1 MDTIDSL
8 FISEINRVLTTFP
21 SIYSNNDVVSL
32 LENLK
37 LTVLD
42 AVSKAKPTVGITEE
56 QFQEFNANVRNRLES
71 SMCNGSIDL
80 YDYSSVEFSIDYHNT
95 IVIENIDFNSD
106 AVTEELDEI
115 MLTEFQEIFGDFII
129 TEDVTPK
136 TEE

>member
-1 MDTIDSL
+1 MDTIDAL

-42 AVSKAKPTVGITEE
+42 EVAKLNTTSGITEE
-56 QFQEFNANVRNRLES
+56 QFQVFNSNVRHRLERS
-71 SMCNGSIDL
+71 LSNDSHELI
-80 YDYSSVEFSIDYHNT
+80 DYSSAEFSIDYHNT
-95 IVIENIDFNSD
+95 IVIDNVDVNVDFIGD
-106 AVTEELDEI
+106 ELDDI
-115 MLTEFQEIFGDFII
+115 LLAEFQESFGFL
-129 TEDVTPK
+129 TTK

>member
-1 MDTIDSL
+1 MEKIDQL

-37 LTVLD
+37 ISIIDEL
-42 AVSKAKPTVGITEE
+42 SKVKPNVGITEE
-56 QFQEFNANVRNRLES
+56 QFQEFNANVRHRLDS

-80 YDYSSVEFSIDYHNT
+80 YDYSSAEFSIDYHNT
-95 IVIENIDFNSD
+95 IVLESLDFNSD

-115 MLTEFQEIFGDFII
+115 MLDEFQKSFGDLII
-129 TEDVTPK
+129 K

>member
-1 MDTIDSL
+1 MDTIDAL

-42 AVSKAKPTVGITEE
+42 EVAKLNTTSGITEE
-56 QFQEFNANVRNRLES
+56 QFQMFNSNVRHRLERS
-71 SMCNGSIDL
+71 LHNDSHELI
-80 YDYSSVEFSIDYHNT
+80 DYSSAEFSIDYGNQLS
-95 IVIENIDFNSD
+95 IDNIDVNVDFI
-106 AVTEELDEI
+106 TEELDDI
-115 MLTEFQEIFGDFII
+115 LLAEFQESFGFLI
-129 TEDVTPK
+129 TK

>member
-1 MDTIDSL
+1 MEKIDQL

-21 SIYSNNDVVSL
+21 SIYSKNDVVSL

-37 LTVLD
+37 ISIIDEL
-42 AVSKAKPTVGITEE
+42 SKVKPNVGITEE
-56 QFQEFNANVRNRLES
+56 QFQEFNANVRHRLDS

-80 YDYSSVEFSIDYHNT
+80 YDYSSAEFSIDYHNT
-95 IVIENIDFNSD
+95 IVLESLDFNSD

-115 MLTEFQEIFGDFII
+115 MLDEFQKSFGDLII
-129 TEDVTPK
+129 K

>member
-1 MDTIDSL
+1 MEKIDQL

-37 LTVLD
+37 ITIIDEL
-42 AVSKAKPTVGITEE
+42 SKAKPTVGITEE
-56 QFQEFNANVRNRLES
+56 QFQEFNANVRHRLDS

-80 YDYSSVEFSIDYHNT
+80 YDYSSAEFSIDYHNT

-106 AVTEELDEI
+106 SVTEELDEI
-115 MLTEFQEIFGDFII
+115 MLDEFQKSFGDLII
-129 TEDVTPK
+129 K

>member
-1 MDTIDSL
+1 MDTIDAL

-42 AVSKAKPTVGITEE
+42 EVKKLNTTSGITEE
-56 QFQEFNANVRNRLES
+56 QFQVFDANVRHRLERS
-71 SMCNGSIDL
+71 LSDGSIDVC
-80 YDYSSVEFSIDYHNT
+80 DNSSAEFSIDYGNT
-95 IVIENIDFNSD
+95 ISLDHIDINVDNIVD
-106 AVTEELDEI
+106 ELDDI
-115 MLTEFQEIFGDFII
+115 LLAEFQESFGFLI
-129 TEDVTPK
+129 TK

>member
-1 MDTIDSL
+1 MDTIDAL

-42 AVSKAKPTVGITEE
+42 EVAKLNTTSGITEE
-56 QFQEFNANVRNRLES
+56 QFQVFNSNVRHRLERSLNNDSHELVDHS
-71 SMCNGSIDL
+71 SA
-80 YDYSSVEFSIDYHNT
+80 EFSIDYGNQLS
-95 IVIENIDFNSD
+95 IDHIDVNVDFI
-106 AVTEELDEI
+106 TEELDEI
-115 MLTEFQEIFGDFII
+115 LLAEFEESFGFLT
-129 TEDVTPK
+129 TK